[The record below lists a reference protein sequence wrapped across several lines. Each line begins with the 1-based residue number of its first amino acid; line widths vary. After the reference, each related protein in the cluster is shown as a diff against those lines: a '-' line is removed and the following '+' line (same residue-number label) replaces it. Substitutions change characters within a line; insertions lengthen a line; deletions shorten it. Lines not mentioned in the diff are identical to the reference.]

1 MIKEALD
8 FINEEIQGCIMNIE
22 FCKYKGYDS
31 PLHDQRLIDLN
42 NLKEEFEK
50 LSDKAKK
57 YDEKE
62 TPKKVFK
69 ESLADALCPICHCY
83 INFDMLNDDFKYA
96 PNYCY
101 ECGQKLDWE
110 VEECLK

>member
-1 MIKEALD
+1 M
-8 FINEEIQGCIMNIE
+8 
-22 FCKYKGYDS
+22 
-31 PLHDQRLIDLN
+31 
-42 NLKEEFEK
+42 
-50 LSDKAKK
+50 
-57 YDEKE
+57 
-62 TPKKVFK
+62 FK